1 MAYNNNH
8 FILAGDI
15 EGGLTIARVDG
26 QNVIISYQAVFLD
39 KKSPLVKI
47 VVRPNGLFYTVGG
60 DAIRYW

>member
-26 QNVIISYQAVFLD
+26 QNVIISYQAVLLD
-39 KKSPLVKI
+39 QK
-47 VVRPNGLFYTVGG
+47 
-60 DAIRYW
+60 